1 MTTSDGGS
9 RQRGKS
15 SAAKARRAVLRAPVA
30 DDEPRPLSSS
40 VRVDVAAA
48 SCRGAGRRH
57 NDDHFLVIQ
66 LGRTQ
71 ETILTSLHAADIP
84 ASFAEQ
90 AYAMLV
96 ADGLGDDGAGSVA
109 SRVALSTIAHLSLHH
124 GKWNVRV
131 DPISAADIMKRA
143 QEFFDRADVE
153 VFEKSLIG
161 PPLSEIATSLT
172 AAYTAG
178 DSLFVAHV
186 GHSRAYLVRNGTLAL
201 LTRDHTL
208 EHKLAASK
216 RPVSVERRAQDV
228 GHILTDAIGSAGG
241 TPWIDVE
248 QFRLADGDSVLLCTN
263 GLTDVVDDERIAET
277 LTSPRKPEEQCALL
291 IEAAKELGAA
301 DNVTVVLAHYRIP
314 SI

>member
-1 MTTSDGGS
+1 MTTRDGGS
-9 RQRGKS
+9 RDRGGS
-15 SAAKARRAVLRAPVA
+15 SAARARRAVLKAPVA
-30 DDEPRPLSSS
+30 SDEPRPLSSS
-40 VRVDVAAA
+40 VRVEVAAG

-66 LGRTQ
+66 LGRSQ

-84 ASFAEQ
+84 AAFSEQ

-96 ADGLGDDGAGSVA
+96 ADGLGDDGSGSVA

-131 DPISAADIMKRA
+131 DPIAAADIMKRA

-153 VFEKSLIG
+153 VFEKSLVG
-161 PPLSEIATSLT
+161 PPLSKIATSLT
-172 AAYTAG
+172 AAYSAG

-186 GHSRAYLVRNGTLAL
+186 GHSRAYLLRNGSLTL

-208 EHKLAASK
+208 ERKVAASK
-216 RPVSVERRAQDV
+216 RPVSVERRAHDV
-228 GHILTDAIGSAGG
+228 GHILTDALGSSGG

-263 GLTDVVDDERIAET
+263 GLTDVVDDERIAEI
-277 LTSPRKPEEQCALL
+277 LTSPRRPEQQCSLL
-291 IEAAKELGAA
+291 TDVAKELGAT
-301 DNVTVVLAHYRIP
+301 DNVTVVLAHYQIP